1 MIPTAILNPAQLVN
15 KVPARNVDDIV
26 AKLYLR
32 AWNGQS
38 EPQPLGRMQMIS
50 DPAEAGDLLS
60 RPDSFPKFY
69 SFLTQLGQSRL
80 NANGLDWEKRRD
92 LTQPLYREA
101 ARTSNRAHL
110 HGSYAR
116 WLTDDA
122 VQSGEIG
129 RALLA
134 AASEIFLQAL
144 GGSIDTAPIAD
155 WLLRLRVTAQFAQ
168 HVAMFDPS
176 SEQYTELNRR
186 VTELRQELRALLVK
200 DEPLKQHLH
209 DRLVSVD
216 HSLDLLGEVTINL
229 FAGVETTVA
238 SISWALN
245 ILARHPQTQEDI
257 ASQVAI
263 HGPDAPALSNFIQEV
278 MRYCPPVPL
287 LVRTVKADNETLA
300 GRPVT
305 KGDMIALS
313 IVGLHHHRDHWKD
326 PAVFAPARPEFVE
339 NTYHRRAFLPFSA
352 GPRVCGGLGLARAEV
367 AIALYQLLQRYRILP
382 LTEPIRYE
390 LSLNLRPTGTSRLR
404 FERL

>member
-1 MIPTAILNPAQLVN
+1 
-15 KVPARNVDDIV
+15 
-26 AKLYLR
+26 
-32 AWNGQS
+32 
-38 EPQPLGRMQMIS
+38 
-50 DPAEAGDLLS
+50 
-60 RPDSFPKFY
+60 
-69 SFLTQLGQSRL
+69 
-80 NANGLDWEKRRD
+80 
-92 LTQPLYREA
+92 
-101 ARTSNRAHL
+101 
-110 HGSYAR
+110 
-116 WLTDDA
+116 
-122 VQSGEIG
+122 
-129 RALLA
+129 
-134 AASEIFLQAL
+134 
-144 GGSIDTAPIAD
+144 
-155 WLLRLRVTAQFAQ
+155 
-168 HVAMFDPS
+168 MFDPS